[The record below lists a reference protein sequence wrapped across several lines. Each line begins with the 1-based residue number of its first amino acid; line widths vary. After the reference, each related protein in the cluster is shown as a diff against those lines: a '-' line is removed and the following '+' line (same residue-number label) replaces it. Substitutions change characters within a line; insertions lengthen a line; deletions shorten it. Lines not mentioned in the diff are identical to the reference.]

1 MKHFFLTILL
11 ISSVFVQAQN
21 SFRSIKLID
30 IAPKK
35 IKAFKAFVNADNS
48 QITHLIQDKK
58 SLYAYLYD
66 KELNYL
72 DKKIYVDKF
81 KPLLE
86 SVSGHTSKENELT
99 LYSRKKD
106 KWEYINL
113 DFNSGYVHD
122 DEFDFELKSQVLLN
136 SFTKEDAHYLVTIK
150 KKSSLIFLY
159 KLSSDGSYS
168 MTEYDFSSTDF
179 SGGRRSIG
187 SFFHL
192 IKASSD
198 LFQTDFITDDLPLSL
213 RSTNEKVKLYI
224 DGSKLYITSDN
235 SRDFTYLLEL
245 DIIDGTTNAT
255 TIRKKEMLERS
266 AYEDSNSFKLDNHLF
281 IIKTTFKEFDF
292 SIVDLSTLD
301 VIKSFSVLAE
311 DEIDFKN
318 TPIYKEA
325 GEDKSILNSTEDF
338 LKKVTNSKPAVCV
351 FKQNGDWIITLGAS
365 KLTNGKREAM
375 AVATIL
381 LSGGGINARAS
392 AESSNDNAID
402 KTFLDYSRLKSTQ
415 FQLVLDS
422 SFNKKEKDI
431 EKNIFDII
439 KDYDLNKE
447 QNGIKTLYKIDNTYY
462 YNYLNIDSEQ
472 IQVIEFK
479 E

>member
-1 MKHFFLTILL
+1 
-11 ISSVFVQAQN
+11 
-21 SFRSIKLID
+21 
-30 IAPKK
+30 
-35 IKAFKAFVNADNS
+35 
-48 QITHLIQDKK
+48 
-58 SLYAYLYD
+58 
-66 KELNYL
+66 
-72 DKKIYVDKF
+72 
-81 KPLLE
+81 
-86 SVSGHTSKENELT
+86 
-99 LYSRKKD
+99 
-106 KWEYINL
+106 
-113 DFNSGYVHD
+113 
-122 DEFDFELKSQVLLN
+122 
-136 SFTKEDAHYLVTIK
+136 
-150 KKSSLIFLY
+150 
-159 KLSSDGSYS
+159 
-168 MTEYDFSSTDF
+168 
-179 SGGRRSIG
+179 
-187 SFFHL
+187 
-192 IKASSD
+192 
-198 LFQTDFITDDLPLSL
+198 
-213 RSTNEKVKLYI
+213 
-224 DGSKLYITSDN
+224 
-235 SRDFTYLLEL
+235 
-245 DIIDGTTNAT
+245 
-255 TIRKKEMLERS
+255 
-266 AYEDSNSFKLDNHLF
+266 
-281 IIKTTFKEFDF
+281 
-292 SIVDLSTLD
+292 
-301 VIKSFSVLAE
+301 
-311 DEIDFKN
+311 
-318 TPIYKEA
+318 
-325 GEDKSILNSTEDF
+325 EDF